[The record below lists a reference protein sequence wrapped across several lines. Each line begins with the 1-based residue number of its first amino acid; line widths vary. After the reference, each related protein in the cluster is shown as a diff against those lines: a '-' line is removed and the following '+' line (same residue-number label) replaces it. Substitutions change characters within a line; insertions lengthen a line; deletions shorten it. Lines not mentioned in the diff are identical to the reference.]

1 MKKAVSH
8 RSTKPLE
15 WTIQDSNITAVSA
28 GKQSDPAIR
37 GTESGTLSGELLIS
51 DARLVKLIE
60 VWPALAD
67 DVKGEM
73 LALAGLRPDDVDD
86 FKNLGTD
93 VTPFGERE
101 SR

>member
-1 MKKAVSH
+1 MLDRPRNHIKKKPRYFTGFARVSLGFIVQ
-8 RSTKPLE
+8 K

-28 GKQSDPAIR
+28 GKQSDPAIG
-37 GTESGTLSGELLIS
+37 GTESGTLSAELLIS

-73 LALAGLRPDDVDD
+73 LTLAGLR
-86 FKNLGTD
+86 
-93 VTPFGERE
+93 R
-101 SR
+101 